1 MRRADL
7 LPVALL
13 AGIVAFIGAQ
23 VLGTSDAGRTERT
36 ERAEPDAPR
45 LIRMDPI
52 AMRGRLRDGRDG
64 TYIDALLG
72 RDSLLERWPVDGG
85 AALRVWLDPAPSAAS
100 GGASYAAEV
109 RAAFTEWGAVVP
121 IRVEYVG
128 EPTAAHVT
136 VAWVDRLDP
145 RTQLALTQRTYTP
158 DGVLVAAELYFAR
171 RDADDRPVPPHLAR
185 LVALHEVGHALG
197 LEHSPDVRD
206 VMVAQYD
213 GAVAAQRDFGRLSGL
228 SERDVATARL
238 LYALPVGGPGGRR

>member
-1 MRRADL
+1 MRPADL

-13 AGIVAFIGAQ
+13 AGIVAFVGVQARG
-23 VLGTSDAGRTERT
+23 VGDRDVPSRDAT
-36 ERAEPDAPR
+36 R

-85 AALRVWLDPAPSAAS
+85 GALRVWLAPAAPAAS

-109 RAAFTEWGAVVP
+109 RAALAEWGAAVP
-121 IRVEYVG
+121 LRIEYVG
-128 EPTAAHVT
+128 DARSADLT
-136 VAWVDRLDP
+136 VRWVEQLDP
-145 RTQLALTQRTYTP
+145 RTQLGLTQRTFTP
-158 DGVLVAAELYFAR
+158 DGVLVLAELTFAR

-197 LEHSPDVRD
+197 LEHSADVRD

-213 GAVAAQRDFGRLSGL
+213 GAVASQRDFGRLSGL

-238 LYALPVGGPGGRR
+238 LYALPVGGPGGGR